1 METSSRAFTNGPE
14 GNLLL
19 TLSDDN
25 SSLQLRPKSV
35 KNRIIPIITIITIL
49 ANRQGALAALGEAH
63 LFNYLEDVSI
73 STSVPT
79 KNKNKNKKKLRTI
92 SIVRYGKPWVMQRS
106 APNSSVVF
114 IQVSRLILPEK
125 KKKKKRDIGFIS
137 GNVYLLPRWLQSPM
151 WHYLEQVLPTRP
163 WGWVIKSNG
172 CLMPCLMCRKFA
184 TWIAYPG
191 NSIPFIIFNIF
202 IIIVVVL
209 FSSCWNAHVKML
221 TNKLYGGNE

>member
-125 KKKKKRDIGFIS
+125 KKKKKKETLDLSVAMFTFYLDDCKAQCDITWSRF
-137 GNVYLLPRWLQSPM
+137 YLRAPEDELSKVM
-151 WHYLEQVLPTRP
+151 AV
-163 WGWVIKSNG
+163 
-172 CLMPCLMCRKFA
+172 
-184 TWIAYPG
+184 
-191 NSIPFIIFNIF
+191 
-202 IIIVVVL
+202 
-209 FSSCWNAHVKML
+209 
-221 TNKLYGGNE
+221 

>member
-25 SSLQLRPKSV
+25 SNLQLRPKSA
-35 KNRIIPIITIITIL
+35 KNRIIPIITIITIITIL
-49 ANRQGALAALGEAH
+49 ANRQDALAALGEAH

-79 KNKNKNKKKLRTI
+79 KHKKKKKLRTI

-114 IQVSRLILPEK
+114 IQVFLLILPEK
-125 KKKKKRDIGFIS
+125 KKKTLDLSVAMFTFYLDDCKAQCDITWSRF
-137 GNVYLLPRWLQSPM
+137 YLRAPEDELSKVM
-151 WHYLEQVLPTRP
+151 AV
-163 WGWVIKSNG
+163 
-172 CLMPCLMCRKFA
+172 
-184 TWIAYPG
+184 
-191 NSIPFIIFNIF
+191 
-202 IIIVVVL
+202 
-209 FSSCWNAHVKML
+209 
-221 TNKLYGGNE
+221 

>member
-25 SSLQLRPKSV
+25 SSLQLRPKSA
-35 KNRIIPIITIITIL
+35 KNRIISIIAIL

-79 KNKNKNKKKLRTI
+79 KHKKKKKLRTI

-125 KKKKKRDIGFIS
+125 KKSHLI
-137 GNVYLLPRWLQSPM
+137 YQWQCLPF
-151 WHYLEQVLPTRP
+151 T
-163 WGWVIKSNG
+163 
-172 CLMPCLMCRKFA
+172 
-184 TWIAYPG
+184 
-191 NSIPFIIFNIF
+191 
-202 IIIVVVL
+202 
-209 FSSCWNAHVKML
+209 
-221 TNKLYGGNE
+221 

>member
-1 METSSRAFTNGPE
+1 MRKNFLRIHVSRAWKVLEKVKSAALTLLTSVCDRFLPSLRLSFKSLVFHNPPRTINMETSSRAFTNGPE

-125 KKKKKRDIGFIS
+125 KKKKKKRHWI
-137 GNVYLLPRWLQSPM
+137 YQWQCLPF
-151 WHYLEQVLPTRP
+151 T
-163 WGWVIKSNG
+163 
-172 CLMPCLMCRKFA
+172 
-184 TWIAYPG
+184 
-191 NSIPFIIFNIF
+191 
-202 IIIVVVL
+202 
-209 FSSCWNAHVKML
+209 
-221 TNKLYGGNE
+221 

>member
-1 METSSRAFTNGPE
+1 M
-14 GNLLL
+14 

-25 SSLQLRPKSV
+25 SNLQLRPKSA

-79 KNKNKNKKKLRTI
+79 KHKKKKKLRTI
-92 SIVRYGKPWVMQRS
+92 SIVRYGKPLVMQRS

-137 GNVYLLPRWLQSPM
+137 GNVYLLPR
-151 WHYLEQVLPTRP
+151 
-163 WGWVIKSNG
+163 
-172 CLMPCLMCRKFA
+172 
-184 TWIAYPG
+184 
-191 NSIPFIIFNIF
+191 
-202 IIIVVVL
+202 
-209 FSSCWNAHVKML
+209 
-221 TNKLYGGNE
+221 